1 MYSYQKFRSKA
12 EVRGPCTHRN
22 RFVLYIF
29 EADHGWKKYVL
40 DGSSQS
46 GIFSA
51 PSGLPATVYAAPVL
65 VCAVTPDPTTGCPQG
80 NSVGITDPLLNGMA
94 NPANGVV
101 TTPFNGNAS
110 QLHPVPQG
118 AAQTGTLP
126 VSEPLLGQDRT
137 SGRNNLRLTGLTDLD
152 LAFGKR
158 FKITESKTFQL
169 RSEMFNA
176 LNHPNFAGYV
186 NQFASPNFNTY
197 TTTATNMRQ
206 MQLSAGFNF

>member
-1 MYSYQKFRSKA
+1 MAMLASCVRSRRA
-12 EVRGPCTHRN
+12 PRRRAPC
-22 RFVLYIF
+22 
-29 EADHGWKKYVL
+29 W
-40 DGSSQS
+40 
-46 GIFSA
+46 
-51 PSGLPATVYAAPVL
+51 
-65 VCAVTPDPTTGCPQG
+65 
-80 NSVGITDPLLNGMA
+80 
-94 NPANGVV
+94 
-101 TTPFNGNAS
+101 
-110 QLHPVPQG
+110 
-118 AAQTGTLP
+118 

-197 TTTATNMRQ
+197 TTTSTNMRQ